1 MNEHILIVD
10 DEQNFRFSAELA
22 LKKQGYTVSETDDGE
37 DAFTMILEAEKNS
50 RQFDL
55 ILLDMD
61 LPTISGI
68 EIIKRLQAVK
78 ITVPTIIISGQL
90 TSTVFKELLALGCLD
105 IFFKPISERA
115 LTTRVKEVFQKGAQ
129 NHLFT

>member
-1 MNEHILIVD
+1 MNKNILLVD

-22 LKKQGYTVSETDDGE
+22 LKRQGYKVSETGDGE
-37 DAFTMILEAEKNS
+37 DALARIMEAENNPP
-50 RQFDL
+50 QFDL

-61 LPTISGI
+61 LPTLSGI
-68 EIIKRLQAVK
+68 EIIRRLQVLK
-78 ITVPTIIISGQL
+78 IAVPTIIISGRL

-115 LTTRVKEVFQKGAQ
+115 LITRVKEVFDKSASA
-129 NHLFT
+129 HF

>member
-1 MNEHILIVD
+1 MNEHILLVD

-22 LKKQGYTVSETDDGE
+22 LKKQGYTVSETGDGE
-37 DAFTMILEAEKNS
+37 EAFTRILEAEKNS
-50 RQFDL
+50 PQFDL

-61 LPTISGI
+61 LPMLSGV
-68 EIIKRLQAVK
+68 EIIRRLQVLK
-78 ITVPTIIISGQL
+78 ISIPTIIISGHI

-115 LTTRVKEVFQKGAQ
+115 LITRVKEVFDKSASA
-129 NHLFT
+129 HLM